1 MSSISVLVV
10 DDHDLFRR
18 GLMEVL
24 EEEDD
29 ITVIGEA
36 RNGQQAI
43 EKAEELEP
51 DVVFMDLNMPGQ
63 NGIEATAFLTQKW
76 PDLKVLVLTV
86 SEEAADLYRALSV
99 GARGYVLKISDPQEI
114 IDALRQVH
122 QGWVVVSP
130 AMAPRFLSDLGQA
143 TETSA
148 PQTPDPIAGE
158 TQLTP
163 REQEILRLVARGLS
177 NTELADTLMVSE
189 NTVKTH
195 VKNILGKLHM
205 KNRREAAGAGIR
217 SVLIPGVSENRPH
230 AEPVRPPLGAVRSPP
245 ERSEWCD
252 GTPGG
257 VRRQTLQL
265 AID

>member
-1 MSSISVLVV
+1 
-10 DDHDLFRR
+10 
-18 GLMEVL
+18 
-24 EEEDD
+24 
-29 ITVIGEA
+29 
-36 RNGQQAI
+36 
-43 EKAEELEP
+43 
-51 DVVFMDLNMPGQ
+51 
-63 NGIEATAFLTQKW
+63 
-76 PDLKVLVLTV
+76 VLVLTV

-143 TETSA
+143 SEPST
-148 PQTPDPIAGE
+148 PQAPDPIAGE

-205 KNRREAAGAGIR
+205 KNRREAASYAARLGYMQPVEGD
-217 SVLIPGVSENRPH
+217 NPH
-230 AEPVRPPLGAVRSPP
+230 SA
-245 ERSEWCD
+245 D
-252 GTPGG
+252 
-257 VRRQTLQL
+257 
-265 AID
+265 

>member
-1 MSSISVLVV
+1 MSAIKVLVV

-29 ITVIGEA
+29 IQVIGEA

-43 EKAEELEP
+43 ERAEELSP

-63 NGIEATAFLTQKW
+63 NGIEATAYLTQKW

-86 SEEAADLYRALSV
+86 SEEPADLFRALSV

-114 IDALRQVH
+114 LDALRQVY

-130 AMAPRFLSDLGQA
+130 AMATRFLSDMGQPSDLGA
-143 TETSA
+143 T
-148 PQTPDPIAGE
+148 PQTLEGAASIE

-163 REQEILRLVARGLS
+163 REQEILQLVARGLT
-177 NTELADTLMVSE
+177 NTELADTLLVSE

-195 VKNILGKLHM
+195 IKNILGKLHM
-205 KNRREAAGAGIR
+205 KNRREAAAYAARLGFIQ
-217 SVLIPGVSENRPH
+217 
-230 AEPVRPPLGAVRSPP
+230 PP
-245 ERSEWCD
+245 D
-252 GTPGG
+252 GDALP
-257 VRRQTLQL
+257 RNE
-265 AID
+265 